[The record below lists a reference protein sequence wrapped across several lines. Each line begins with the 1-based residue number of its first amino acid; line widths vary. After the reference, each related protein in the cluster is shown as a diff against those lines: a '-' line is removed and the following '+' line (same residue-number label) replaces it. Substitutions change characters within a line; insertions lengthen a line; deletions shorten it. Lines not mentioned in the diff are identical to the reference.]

1 MGLSSN
7 ILWHQTSEDGFY
19 EILKSRELRYSY
31 SLERIILLFE
41 LKPVA
46 FPMISVSDYPF
57 SEIGNNKWT
66 YGDYCI
72 GFSQKWGE
80 HVGFSPVCYCSYG
93 SRILQHLNVL
103 LGKAIKSNSKEMFEL
118 VMSMF
123 SYMKFVEAPLITQK
137 RLFEKYRFYDE
148 REWRVVPSTA
158 ETDKADVS
166 PYMTEKGYKD
176 YKEHNDGKS
185 LLKIG
190 VNFQY
195 ADIHYIIVK
204 TKDDVNKT
212 RDIVGNEIH
221 LFTKNEILEDVIG
234 VEHHEEIL
242 PSQQQLDM
250 EAAFRHIE
258 RVKHDFDKLLTIKRK
273 KQ

>member
-31 SLERIILLFE
+31 SLERIILLFG

-103 LGKAIKSNSKEMFEL
+103 LGKAIKSNSKEMFDL
-118 VMSMF
+118 AMSMF
-123 SYMKFVEAPLITQK
+123 S
-137 RLFEKYRFYDE
+137 
-148 REWRVVPSTA
+148 
-158 ETDKADVS
+158 
-166 PYMTEKGYKD
+166 
-176 YKEHNDGKS
+176 
-185 LLKIG
+185 
-190 VNFQY
+190 
-195 ADIHYIIVK
+195 
-204 TKDDVNKT
+204 
-212 RDIVGNEIH
+212 
-221 LFTKNEILEDVIG
+221 
-234 VEHHEEIL
+234 
-242 PSQQQLDM
+242 
-250 EAAFRHIE
+250 
-258 RVKHDFDKLLTIKRK
+258 
-273 KQ
+273 